1 MSSGGG
7 EFLEVP
13 APVAKRQAGCE
24 TLKLEVLKLDQRG
37 SWMRFS
43 FRLMALLSVLSFALL
58 PADSSAQQRRRPGP
72 AQDRGPQVKVLPIGV
87 VGNFSNPEDA
97 QNAIFSPDSKIVALI
112 PYSSGVTL
120 WDAGSGRPLRSL
132 TQRPYFTAS
141 AFSEDGR
148 QMVTG
153 HKDGTVRIWD
163 IETGSVTQPAAPRGK
178 SKTGKVEDPEPIRT
192 VWVDPRGEL
201 FVTSDGGGAVTIWSL
216 TSKKPVLTVP
226 NRSATPPLIHE
237 ARIAPDGQTLIVL
250 ASKSYKG
257 IDTVTSYDARNGAQ
271 MSSYDL
277 PEKHNFVDN
286 GIVRQDEAIVLYS
299 SPECERGELVL
310 FSLKDKS
317 VIVPVYRP
325 ANCAR
330 PKDGEAADEPRI
342 FHGPDSTR
350 LLIAQEGDP
359 ELRIFDVATR
369 RMTNTIR
376 WPGVAKPQLLGVS
389 GDMRLI
395 ASKEPDGIAIRNLDD
410 GKPVKELRSFATYS
424 DAMVL
429 NANATQ
435 ILVQRSGPQDAKAAI
450 DVSLWKIEDPK
461 PVVLKLPGGTNIRI
475 RDFSSVAMTALSGS
489 DDGELALVPLDGKG
503 KPRKL
508 VVPQLRSLKSAR
520 LSPDGKLALLR
531 GEFTKS
537 STTKPGTKPDDES
550 VEAAILLDTADGKLR
565 QKFETSNDAFV
576 TGFAFSP
583 DGAQFALGLR
593 NGGAEIWDSASA
605 RKIKALPPAKEDA
618 DTHSIAFSPDGRMLI
633 GAGMFDDDVFVWNI
647 ETGKIQRIYKM
658 PNGLAGYRYAT
669 SVATSR
675 DRKTIAAGLGQRA
688 MSSGD
693 IGTEHGGI
701 LLWDAD
707 TGKLRTTLR
716 SQRGAITALAFSAND
731 KWIVSGSLDGT
742 IQYWDRATG
751 KPLATA
757 VAGPNGRWI
766 VMTEAGVYTGSEGS
780 GEAVNVVRGLGA
792 ASGPAVAKILS
803 RPDLVEMLFKGDTA
817 KYQDAVKKLDL
828 PSVAP

>member
-1 MSSGGG
+1 
-7 EFLEVP
+7 
-13 APVAKRQAGCE
+13 
-24 TLKLEVLKLDQRG
+24 
-37 SWMRFS
+37 MRFS
-43 FRLMALLSVLSFALL
+43 FRLVALLSVLSFALM

-72 AQDRGPQVKVLPIGV
+72 AQDRGPQVKVLPISV
-87 VGNFSNPEDA
+87 VGNFSNPESA
-97 QNAIFSPDSKIVALI
+97 QRAIFSPDSRVVALI
-112 PYSSGVTL
+112 PYSSGVAL
-120 WDAGSGRPLRSL
+120 WDTASGRLLRTL
-132 TQRPYFTAS
+132 TQRPHFMAS

-148 QMVTG
+148 MMVTG

-163 IETGSVTQPAAPRGK
+163 IETGAVSLAAAPRGK
-178 SKTGKVEDPEPIRT
+178 SKTGKVEDPDPIRT

-201 FVTSDGGGAVTIWSL
+201 FVTSDGGGTVTVWSL
-216 TSKKPVLTVP
+216 TTKKPVLTVP
-226 NRSATPPLIHE
+226 NRSATTPLIRE
-237 ARIAPDGQTLIVL
+237 ARIAPDGQNLIVL
-250 ASKSYKG
+250 AGKSFKG
-257 IDTVTSYDARNGAQ
+257 IDMVTTYDAKTGAQ
-271 MSSYDL
+271 VLSYDL

-286 GIVRQDEAIVLYS
+286 GILREDEAIVLFS

-330 PKDGEAADEPRI
+330 PKDGEAAAELKV

-376 WPGVAKPQLLGVS
+376 WPDVANPQVLGVS
-389 GDMRLI
+389 GDMRLV
-395 ASKEPDGIAIRNLDD
+395 ASKEPDGVTIRNLDS
-410 GKPVKELRSFATYS
+410 GKPVKELRSFAAYS
-424 DAMVL
+424 DAMAL
-429 NANATQ
+429 SADGTR
-435 ILVQRSGPQDAKAAI
+435 ILVQRGAAENSKAAV

-461 PVVLKLPGGTNIRI
+461 PVTLKLPRETNIRI
-475 RDFSSVAMTALSGS
+475 QDFSPGAMIALSGN
-489 DDGELALVPLDGKG
+489 DNGELSIVPLDGKG

-508 VVPQLRSLKSAR
+508 SLPQLKSVTTAR
-520 LSPDGKLALLR
+520 LSPDGKLALVR
-531 GEFTKS
+531 GDFAE
-537 STTKPGTKPDDES
+537 PGAKPDDER
-550 VEAAILLDTADGKLR
+550 ENYTILVDIADGKLR
-565 QKFETSNDAFV
+565 QKFETVEDAHV

-593 NGGAEIWDSASA
+593 NGAAEIWDTASA
-605 RKIKALPPAKEDA
+605 KKIRALPPAKEDA
-618 DTHSIAFSPDGRMLI
+618 DIRHVAFSPDGRLLI

-658 PNGLAGYRYAT
+658 PNSLAGYRYGT
-669 SVATSR
+669 SVAMSR
-675 DRKTIAAGLGQRA
+675 DRKLVAAGLGQRHV
-688 MSSGD
+688 SSGD
-693 IGTEHGGI
+693 IGPERGGI
-701 LLWDAD
+701 LVWDAD

-716 SQRGAITALAFSAND
+716 NQRGAITALAFSAND

-751 KPLATA
+751 RPLATA
-757 VAGPNGRWI
+757 VAGPDGRWI
-766 VMTEAGVYTGSEGS
+766 VMTEAGVYAGSEGS

-792 ASGPAVAKILS
+792 ASGTAVAKILA
-803 RPDLVEMLFKGDTA
+803 RPDLVEMLLKGDNA